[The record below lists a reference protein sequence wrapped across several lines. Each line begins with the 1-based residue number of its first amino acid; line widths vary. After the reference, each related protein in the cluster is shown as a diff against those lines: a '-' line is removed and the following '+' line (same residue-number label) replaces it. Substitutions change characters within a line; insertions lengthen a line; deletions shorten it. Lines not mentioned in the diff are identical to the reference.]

1 MGKMIEEMSGGRLVI
16 TPYSSGGI
24 VPAYE
29 ELDAAVSGA
38 LDASCGGFSEHRN
51 RLGPVVDLFT
61 QYAGGLTAPEYHS
74 WYFEGDQAG
83 IKFVRELY
91 KDLNV
96 FFVGPSTSAGAEDE
110 MWSNR
115 KLQSAAD
122 YKGLKIRTY
131 GDWGNIL
138 VDFGA
143 SVVTLAGSELYPAM
157 ERGVI
162 DALEFSTPAIDRSM
176 AFWEVADYLHYPG
189 IHSPGVLG
197 GAFFVNQDRWNELPE
212 DLKYIVTAAAEYTCR
227 KGYATDK
234 YSSGEAIEYYK
245 SQGVEMVRLPDD
257 LMAQILGKCDDMW
270 AGYAAQDAFFSE
282 VWESQKAFVDRWAQ
296 SLMVETAVQS
306 IPAMSSG

>member
-1 MGKMIEEMSGGRLVI
+1 MGKMIEQMSGGRLII

-29 ELDAAVSGA
+29 ELDAAASGA

-51 RLGPVVDLFT
+51 RMGPVVDLFT
-61 QYAGGLTAPEYHS
+61 QYAGGLTAPEFHS
-74 WYFEGDQAG
+74 WYFEGDQEG

-96 FFVGPSTSAGAEDE
+96 HFVSPSTSAGAENE

-122 YKGLKIRTY
+122 YRGLKIRTY
-131 GDWGNIL
+131 GDWGKIL
-138 VDFGA
+138 VNFGA
-143 SVVTLAGSELYPAM
+143 SVVTMAGSELYPAM

-162 DALEFSTPAIDRSM
+162 DALEYSTPAIDRSM

-197 GAFFVNQDRWNELPE
+197 GAFFVNQQKWNELPD
-212 DLKYIVTAAAEYTCR
+212 DLKHIVEVACEYTTR

-234 YSSGEAIEYYK
+234 YNSGEALAFYQA
-245 SQGVEMVRLPDD
+245 QGVELVRLPDD
-257 LMAQILGKCDDMW
+257 LMIQIVKACDEMW
-270 AGYAAQDAFFSE
+270 TEYADDDPFFKT
-282 VWESQKAFVDRWAQ
+282 VWESQKAFQGRWAS
-296 SLMVETAVQS
+296 SLMVEPDVQR
-306 IPAMSSG
+306 IRAMVS